1 MLSVM
6 TVRRRETIMSLSDEG
21 TMLEMLDFII
31 HIGST
36 RTFIII
42 RFKTA
47 TTRRVIVSMGLFT

>member
-1 MLSVM
+1 M
-6 TVRRRETIMSLSDEG
+6 TVRRRETIMSLSDEV

>member
-1 MLSVM
+1 MSSVDRSLERNNH
-6 TVRRRETIMSLSDEG
+6 VSLSDEG